1 MCSYRT
7 TAAIIAAVAI
17 AAAAASH
24 VELPLTC
31 DHLCQNVALLKN
43 CLPSLLRKLA
53 NTGDRHVLVYNS
65 ARQAFVKNYE

>member
-7 TAAIIAAVAI
+7 AAAAAAVI
-17 AAAAASH
+17 AVACAAAASH

-43 CLPSLLRKLA
+43 CLPSHQKLA
-53 NTGDRHVLVYNS
+53 NTGDRHALVYI
-65 ARQAFVKNYE
+65 

>member
-7 TAAIIAAVAI
+7 TAAIIIAAAAVAI
-17 AAAAASH
+17 VAAAAASH

-43 CLPSLLRKLA
+43 CLPSLLRDLPTLA
-53 NTGDRHVLVYNS
+53 
-65 ARQAFVKNYE
+65 